1 MNKRLRTPI
10 GMPNH
15 PGLYPVDRSAA
26 RWLSIMSVRSRPGWP
41 RLGVSNPW
49 FRCESASMMRTYA
62 AGSTLRNSC
71 WPPPPAPHGHD
82 ASLVFPDGPTE
93 TGHTMGPL
101 PLRARPEKSD
111 VGITCSPPRALLS
124 VLYGPP
130 TACYAGI
137 AHRECV
143 ICSFAVL
150 SLHFPGVQVS
160 IISTLSAD
168 FDRQFDYR
176 CHSRRTRDFG
186 VRSHASFSR
195 AIGGLARGKFQ
206 DFTLA

>member
-150 SLHFPGVQVS
+150 SLHFQVYRCPLFPRFPP
-160 IISTLSAD
+160 ISTVSLITGAIRAARVISAYVRTPLSRARSAD
-168 FDRQFDYR
+168 
-176 CHSRRTRDFG
+176 
-186 VRSHASFSR
+186 
-195 AIGGLARGKFQ
+195 
-206 DFTLA
+206 